1 MSNNSEFQTF
11 TNRLAKIRSNIEEI
25 EELNEKVSKND
36 KLQKKEIDHKQK
48 IMRDKETQNIYNE
61 LKKIFKKQLEEL
73 EDLKFSVENSN
84 LEQIDKD
91 GLLTNIQSAYINL
104 DNKLKDSHQIY
115 SEYRKNFKEV
125 LVRQFMN
132 VDMEH
137 TNKEEV
143 ERLVDDNPDVGC

>member
-1 MSNNSEFQTF
+1 MSNNSEFANF
-11 TNRLAKIRSNIEEI
+11 TNRLARVRANIEEI
-25 EELNEKVSKND
+25 QELNEKVAKND

-48 IMRDKETQNIYNE
+48 IARDKETQNIYNE

-91 GLLTNIQSAYINL
+91 GLLTNIQSAYVNL
-104 DNKLKDSHQIY
+104 DTKLKDSHQIY

-143 ERLVDDNPDVGC
+143 ERLVDENPDVDL